1 MAVSES
7 ENLVP
12 IPPKPA
18 RIKKRTLFCLVIL
31 TASLTYFMIL
41 AILFLAGSIFSD
53 RIIDLIAPYYSDKEG
68 IPVIFSSFAISG
80 SILYFLSSAGII
92 LFIYKRKI
100 GFYIFFIA
108 TVIIFSLDL
117 AFLNF
122 DWLRYLIHSGFIFIL
137 GIAHFSKR
145 CYA

>member
-12 IPPKPA
+12 IPPKPV

-31 TASLTYFMIL
+31 TAALTYFLIL
-41 AILFLAGSIFSD
+41 ALLFLAGSIFSD
-53 RIIDLIAPYYSDKEG
+53 RIIELISPYYSDEEG
-68 IPVIFSSFAISG
+68 IPVIFSGFAITG

-92 LFIYKRKI
+92 LFIYKRKA
-100 GFYIFFIA
+100 GFYLFFLA